1 MADRERALNIVCAK
15 CYRFPCLVVFFRAT
29 YAIMRSRI
37 EHGFLPLFKYGH
49 VLLDILGRLERG
61 LLFETNGW

>member
-29 YAIMRSRI
+29 YAILSR
-37 EHGFLPLFKYGH
+37 ESNMVSSLYLSMAMFC
-49 VLLDILGRLERG
+49 
-61 LLFETNGW
+61 